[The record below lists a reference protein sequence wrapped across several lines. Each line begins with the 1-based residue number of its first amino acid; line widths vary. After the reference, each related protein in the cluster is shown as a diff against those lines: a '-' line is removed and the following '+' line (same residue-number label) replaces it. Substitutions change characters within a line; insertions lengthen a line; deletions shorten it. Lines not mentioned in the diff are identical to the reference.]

1 MADNIKI
8 VTDSS
13 SDLRL
18 SEGFVTAPMKIT
30 TTEREYVDNEVL
42 DIESMVNEL
51 KNYNGRSTTSCP
63 NTDDWLRSFNDA
75 ENVLCITITSAL
87 SGSYNAAMLAK
98 STYEKEHPERHVFV
112 LDSLSAGP
120 EMALI
125 AQMAQSLISN
135 GADFERVCREAV
147 EYSKSTS
154 LLFML
159 ESMTNLVNNGRVSP
173 IAAKMAGLLG
183 IRIVGKASDEGKLD
197 SLNKCRGEK
206 RAIEELFAQMK
217 SMGYVGGKVRIS
229 HCLNAKAAHELEGL
243 IKAEFA
249 AAEPEICVCGAL
261 CSFYAEKH
269 GILVGFEH
277 A

>member
-13 SDLRL
+13 SDLRAR
-18 SEGFVTAPMKIT
+18 EGFVTAPMKIT
-30 TTEREYVDNEVL
+30 TTEREYVDDEKL
-42 DIESMVNEL
+42 DVESMVNEL
-51 KNYNGRSTTSCP
+51 KGYSGRSTTSCP
-63 NTDDWLRSFNDA
+63 NTDDWLRSFDDA

-87 SGSYNAAMLAK
+87 SGSYNAAVLAK
-98 STYEKEHPERHVFV
+98 NTYEKEHPERHVFV
-112 LDSLSAGP
+112 LDSLSTGP

-125 AQMAQSLISN
+125 AQKAQSLISN

-147 EYSKSTS
+147 EYSKSTA
-154 LLFML
+154 LIFML

-173 IAAKMAGLLG
+173 LAAKMAGLLG

-206 RAIEELFAQMK
+206 RAIEEMFAQMK
-217 SMGYVGGKVRIS
+217 SMGYVGGKARIA
-229 HCLNAKAAHELEGL
+229 HCLNEKAAHELEGL
-243 IKAEFA
+243 IKAEFEN
-249 AAEPEICVCGAL
+249 AEPEICVCGAL

-269 GILVGFEH
+269 GMIVGFEH